1 MTKKRNNGFLIAE
14 FLVTFTILSAILVS
28 FAVLL
33 GYVKEFGEYNIIRQ
47 HCIQAANAQLDS
59 ITATSKPLTD
69 DKIKS
74 LWDKV
79 ATDIKITD
87 GQGQW
92 NGLKLVKVKST
103 SFLRKK
109 EIIIELARYVQQVK
123 E

>member
-1 MTKKRNNGFLIAE
+1 MKKRRCNAFLITE
-14 FLVTFTILSAILVS
+14 FLVTLLVLSAILIC

-33 GYVKEFGEYNIIRQ
+33 GHIKDFGEYNLIRQ
-47 HCIQAANAQLDS
+47 HCIQAASAQLDS
-59 ITATSKPLTD
+59 ITATSKPLAD
-69 DKIKS
+69 DKMKS

-79 ATDIKITD
+79 ATKIEITD

-109 EIIIELARYVQQVK
+109 EITIELTRYVQQVK